1 MRRVLLTAGVAAVSL
16 LAAGCASSAT
26 GASNSGSSP
35 VVLRLGFLAN
45 ITHEPALVGIAKGY
59 FTKDL
64 GKNVT
69 LKTSVFST
77 GTEETTALLAGQ
89 LDAAYVG
96 PNPAINA
103 WQKSNGTAIKIISGA
118 ASGGASLVVKKGITS
133 AAQLKGKSLATPSL
147 GNTQD
152 VALRFW
158 LKQHGLA
165 TTPTGGGDLS
175 IKPIKP
181 NSAAVLEFASGQ
193 IDGGWEPEPY
203 ATEMVLDGGTRLVN
217 EASLWPGG
225 NFVTTNLVVTQSFLK
240 DHPSTVNGLLKGQ
253 IEANSYINSNSTA
266 AASAANAELTKL
278 LGKGLK
284 PNVLSR
290 GAAVHP
296 LHQRPHRVVAGHR
309 CPARGGRG
317 PAHAGEEPARHLRP
331 RPAQRTAEGGRTT
344 TGEPMSLDQR
354 QAAPPGLLPGASARS
369 GAVTNDALN
378 GADGTTAISI
388 SEVSKAFGHGKTTL
402 HALDRVS
409 LDVALGEFVCLI
421 GASGCGKSTLL
432 SLVAGLDTPTA
443 GMIDT
448 SGRKVAL
455 MFQEPALFPW
465 LTAAKNVELAL
476 RPSGMTAKARR
487 EPGRGTAGSG
497 APRTAS
503 ATSGRTSCPAACASG
518 WRWPGRW
525 PPTPTCCSWTSRSAP
540 WTP

>member
-45 ITHEPALVGIAKGY
+45 ITHEPALVGLAKDY

-158 LKQHGLA
+158 LKQHGLN
-165 TTPTGGGDLS
+165 TTPTGGGDVS

-181 NSAAVLEFASGQ
+181 NSAAVLEFQSSQ

-240 DHPSTVNGLLKGQ
+240 AHPSAVNGLLKGQ
-253 IEANSYINSNSTA
+253 IQANSYINSNGTA

-284 PNVLSR
+284 PNVLS
-290 GAAVHP
+290 AALPYIHFTNDP
-296 LHQRPHRVVAGHR
+296 VASSL
-309 CPARGGRG
+309 ATD
-317 PAHAGEEPARHLRP
+317 AQHAVAV
-331 RPAQRTAEGGRTT
+331 
-344 TGEPMSLDQR
+344 
-354 QAAPPGLLPGASARS
+354 GLLTPVKNLS
-369 GAVTNDALN
+369 GIYDLGPLNALLKAA
-378 GADGTTAISI
+378 GQPQ
-388 SEVSKAFGHGKTTL
+388 VS
-402 HALDRVS
+402 S
-409 LDVALGEFVCLI
+409 
-421 GASGCGKSTLL
+421 
-432 SLVAGLDTPTA
+432 
-443 GMIDT
+443 
-448 SGRKVAL
+448 
-455 MFQEPALFPW
+455 
-465 LTAAKNVELAL
+465 
-476 RPSGMTAKARR
+476 
-487 EPGRGTAGSG
+487 
-497 APRTAS
+497 
-503 ATSGRTSCPAACASG
+503 
-518 WRWPGRW
+518 
-525 PPTPTCCSWTSRSAP
+525 
-540 WTP
+540 